1 MQHLSS
7 YFAVLVVFC
16 LAQLVCGELVPPT
29 VTEVPHPLGVQE
41 HEYHWWDVFTSRAA
55 EYLGPVVNDAEKI
68 GDRAQRSAAKA
79 GEYITSNAAEYG
91 EQVKDNAENL
101 AENAKTRV
109 GLFGHRVKTEGEHLG
124 RQVTDNAEN
133 LAEHAKTRVGFFGHR
148 VKNEAEHL
156 GRQVTDN
163 AEDLA
168 EHAKDRAGQFGRTVK
183 KEGRRLSDQAQHA
196 GMAAHERINTQGQ
209 RVMRDAGINGGH
221 RGVFGWIY
229 DRIVGQAQSTA
240 KATRGTG
247 GNLRAELTGGMQRL
261 GDMLGSIG
269 QGASPSWPEAVFE
282 GTKDP
287 MFTSYIH
294 ELGQVSKQTNEYIQ
308 QRLDAHSELLEHM
321 VGAHVSAQLPLA
333 STYVP
338 ILALLLVY
346 LINSVWSHKTTVRR
360 RAHQQANGTDVTAA
374 RAARLE
380 YELVSDA
387 VSSAYAYLGFVP
399 MATVLLV
406 VMEQSGMAGWLIAS
420 SYTTLIAGTV
430 AAGQPAFL
438 VNVWSSDDI
447 ACIGQRLAIGIT
459 TVDAACC
466 FIHAVF
472 G

>member
-101 AENAKTRV
+101 AEHAKTRV

-333 STYVP
+333 ST
-338 ILALLLVY
+338 
-346 LINSVWSHKTTVRR
+346 
-360 RAHQQANGTDVTAA
+360 
-374 RAARLE
+374 
-380 YELVSDA
+380 
-387 VSSAYAYLGFVP
+387 
-399 MATVLLV
+399 
-406 VMEQSGMAGWLIAS
+406 
-420 SYTTLIAGTV
+420 
-430 AAGQPAFL
+430 
-438 VNVWSSDDI
+438 
-447 ACIGQRLAIGIT
+447 
-459 TVDAACC
+459 
-466 FIHAVF
+466 
-472 G
+472 

>member
-294 ELGQVSKQTNEYIQ
+294 ELGQVSKQTNEYIK

-387 VSSAYAYLGFVP
+387 VSSAYAYLG
-399 MATVLLV
+399 
-406 VMEQSGMAGWLIAS
+406 
-420 SYTTLIAGTV
+420 
-430 AAGQPAFL
+430 
-438 VNVWSSDDI
+438 
-447 ACIGQRLAIGIT
+447 
-459 TVDAACC
+459 
-466 FIHAVF
+466 
-472 G
+472 

>member
-7 YFAVLVVFC
+7 YFAVLAVFC
-16 LAQLVCGELVPPT
+16 LAQKACGELVPPT

-55 EYLGPVVNDAEKI
+55 EYLGPVAHDAERI

-91 EQVKDNAENL
+91 EQVKDNAENYVKH
-101 AENAKTRV
+101 AKTRV
-109 GLFGHRVKTEGEHLG
+109 GLFGHQVKDEGEQIGRQVKDNAENLAENAKARVGLFGHRVTNKGEHLG
-124 RQVTDNAEN
+124 RQVKDNAEN
-133 LAEHAKTRVGFFGHR
+133 V
-148 VKNEAEHL
+148 
-156 GRQVTDN
+156 
-163 AEDLA
+163 A
-168 EHAKDRAGQFGRTVK
+168 EHAKDRAGQFTRTVK
-183 KEGRRLSDQAQHA
+183 REGRRLSDQAQRA
-196 GMAAHERINTQGQ
+196 GMAAHERIDTQGQ
-209 RVMRDAGINGGH
+209 RVMHDGGINGVQ
-221 RGVFGWIY
+221 RSVFGSIY

-294 ELGQVSKQTNEYIQ
+294 ELGQVSKQANEHIQ
-308 QRLDAHSELLEHM
+308 QRLDAHSEMLEHM

-346 LINSVWSHKTTVRR
+346 LINSVWSHKTSVRR

-406 VMEQSGMAGWLIAS
+406 VMEQSGMAGWLITS
-420 SYTTLIAGTV
+420 SYTSLIAGTV

>member
-1 MQHLSS
+1 MQRSSS
-7 YFAVLVVFC
+7 YFAVFAVVFC
-16 LAQLVCGELVPPT
+16 LAQLVCSELVPPT

-55 EYLGPVVNDAEKI
+55 EYLGPAVNNAEQI

-79 GEYITSNAAEYG
+79 GGYITSNAAEYG
-91 EQVKDNAENL
+91 EQVKDNAENYVKH
-101 AENAKTRV
+101 AKTRA
-109 GLFGHRVKTEGEHLG
+109 GLFGHQVKNEGEHIG
-124 RQVTDNAEN
+124 RQVRDSAEN
-133 LAEHAKTRVGFFGHR
+133 M
-148 VKNEAEHL
+148 
-156 GRQVTDN
+156 
-163 AEDLA
+163 A

-196 GMAAHERINTQGQ
+196 GMAAHERIDTHGQ
-209 RVMRDAGINGGH
+209 RVMHNTGINGGQQ
-221 RGVFGWIY
+221 RSVFGSIY
-229 DRIVGQAQSTA
+229 DRIVGQAQNTA
-240 KATRGTG
+240 KATRGKG
-247 GNLRAELTGGMQRL
+247 GNLRAELTGRMQRL

-308 QRLDAHSELLEHM
+308 QRLDAHSEMLEHM

-346 LINSVWSHKTTVRR
+346 LINSVWSHKTSVRR
-360 RAHQQANGTDVTAA
+360 RAHQQANSTDVTAA

-406 VMEQSGMAGWLIAS
+406 VMEQSGMAGWLITS
-420 SYTTLIAGTV
+420 SYTSLIAGTV

>member
-101 AENAKTRV
+101 AEHAKTRV
-109 GLFGHRVKTEGEHLG
+109 GLFGHQVKNEGEKIG
-124 RQVTDNAEN
+124 RHVKDNAEN
-133 LAEHAKTRVGFFGHR
+133 MAEHAKTRVGFFGHR

-387 VSSAYAYLGFVP
+387 VSSAYAYLGFV
-399 MATVLLV
+399 
-406 VMEQSGMAGWLIAS
+406 
-420 SYTTLIAGTV
+420 
-430 AAGQPAFL
+430 
-438 VNVWSSDDI
+438 
-447 ACIGQRLAIGIT
+447 
-459 TVDAACC
+459 
-466 FIHAVF
+466 
-472 G
+472 